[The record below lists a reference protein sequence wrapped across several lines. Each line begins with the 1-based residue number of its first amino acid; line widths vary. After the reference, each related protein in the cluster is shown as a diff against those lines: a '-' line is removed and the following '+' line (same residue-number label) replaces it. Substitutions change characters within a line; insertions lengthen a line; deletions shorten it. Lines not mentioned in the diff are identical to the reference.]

1 MSPSLPEHR
10 LYRLPQR
17 GMIKGVC
24 AGIADYFSVPVTLV
38 RAMAVL
44 SVFCGLFIF
53 TLLAYGVLA
62 VTLPVA
68 EGERPPAAP
77 RARDQLARTAGELEQ
92 CEQRLR
98 RLERYV
104 TSPAFS
110 LNRRF
115 RQL

>member
-53 TLLAYGVLA
+53 TLLAYGILA

-68 EGERPPAAP
+68 EGSGRPRLHGRVINWRAP
-77 RARDQLARTAGELEQ
+77 RGAGAMRATPASSGALRDIAGL
-92 CEQRLR
+92 
-98 RLERYV
+98 
-104 TSPAFS
+104 
-110 LNRRF
+110 
-115 RQL
+115 